1 MAIENQLTTTPTA
14 SPAVLDVIHGG
25 KTKIGQ
31 AVRDVDGFW
40 CFLPGAGAG
49 NGLWS
54 EHTLTAV
61 ADLLRTMNAPCN
73 DELARYFASLPPLG
87 GVDGGE
93 DTPF

>member
-1 MAIENQLTTTPTA
+1 MLTTLPTA
-14 SPAVLDVIHGG
+14 SPAVLDVIHDGA
-25 KTKIGQ
+25 TKIGQ
-31 AVRDVDGFW
+31 AVREVDGFW
-40 CFLPGAGAG
+40 YFLPGAGAG

-61 ADLLRTMNAPCN
+61 ADLLRTMNASYN

-87 GVDGGE
+87 GVEGGE